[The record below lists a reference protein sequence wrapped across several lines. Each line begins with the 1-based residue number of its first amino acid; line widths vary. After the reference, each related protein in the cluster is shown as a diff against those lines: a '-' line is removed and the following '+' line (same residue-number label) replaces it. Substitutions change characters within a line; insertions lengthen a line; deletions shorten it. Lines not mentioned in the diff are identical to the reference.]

1 MSAVLNN
8 NPISSGNPSGA
19 SGMGTSNTGT
29 WTIFLTRNAD
39 KCQRK
44 LDKPLRIL
52 IRDALIR
59 LCQDPERLGE
69 RLSQPLT
76 NVLSHH
82 ITYKGKEFRIA
93 YQLCPETETVAILL
107 IGPHENFYRK
117 LKNLLYAS

>member
-1 MSAVLNN
+1 MSAVLSN
-8 NPISSGNPSGA
+8 
-19 SGMGTSNTGT
+19 GTGQPDGEMSQTRQ
-29 WTIFLTRNAD
+29 WTMFLSRAAD

-44 LDKPLRIL
+44 LDKPLRIA
-52 IRDALIR
+52 IRDALMR

-76 NVLSHH
+76 SVFSHH
-82 ITYKGKEFRIA
+82 LTYKGKEFRIA
-93 YQLCPETETVAILL
+93 YQLSVETESIVVLL

>member
-1 MSAVLNN
+1 MSALLQH
-8 NPISSGNPSGA
+8 A
-19 SGMGTSNTGT
+19 SGQAASTPWSV
-29 WTIFLTRNAD
+29 FLTRTAD
-39 KCQRK
+39 KSQRK

-52 IRDALIR
+52 LRDALLEICR
-59 LCQDPERLGE
+59 DPERQGE

-76 NVLSHH
+76 NVYSHH

-93 YQLCPETETVAILL
+93 YQLVPETECVVVVL

>member
-1 MSAVLNN
+1 MSAVLQEREAC
-8 NPISSGNPSGA
+8 P
-19 SGMGTSNTGT
+19 TSRA
-29 WTIFLTRNAD
+29 WTIFLTRTAD

-44 LDKPLRIL
+44 LDKPLRVI
-52 IRDALIR
+52 IRDSLAR
-59 LCQDPERLGE
+59 LAQDPEHLGE

-76 NVLSHH
+76 SVFSHH

-93 YQLCPETETVAILL
+93 YQLSPETESVVVLL

>member
-1 MSAVLNN
+1 MSAAATIPV
-8 NPISSGNPSGA
+8 PQ
-19 SGMGTSNTGT
+19 
-29 WTIFLTRNAD
+29 WTVFLTRTAD
-39 KCQRK
+39 KGQRK

-52 IRDALIR
+52 IRDALLRI
-59 LCQDPERLGE
+59 CQDPERLGE

-76 NVLSHH
+76 SVFSHH

-93 YQLCPETETVAILL
+93 YQLFPENESVVVLL

>member
-1 MSAVLNN
+1 MSAVLSN
-8 NPISSGNPSGA
+8 GA
-19 SGMGTSNTGT
+19 GQPDGRLASVSQ
-29 WTIFLTRNAD
+29 WTLFLTRTAD

-44 LDKPLRIL
+44 LDKPLRIA
-52 IRDALIR
+52 IRDALVR
-59 LCQDPERLGE
+59 LCQDPEHLGE

-76 NVLSHH
+76 SVFSHH

-93 YQLCPETETVAILL
+93 YQLSPETESVVVLL